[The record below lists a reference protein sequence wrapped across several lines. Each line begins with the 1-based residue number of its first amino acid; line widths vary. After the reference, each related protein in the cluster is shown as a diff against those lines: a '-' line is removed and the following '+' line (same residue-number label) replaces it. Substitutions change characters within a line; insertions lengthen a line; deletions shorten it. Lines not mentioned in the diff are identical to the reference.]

1 MLIIEYTNVTIRQY
15 ILIIL
20 DIDTIWCNEYVI
32 FFTECPLK
40 MNLYKLAM
48 YLNIMQIICF
58 TLHCDKNKYIIVR
71 EERIQDKNA
80 ATYPAWIQY
89 ISV

>member
-1 MLIIEYTNVTIRQY
+1 
-15 ILIIL
+15 
-20 DIDTIWCNEYVI
+20 
-32 FFTECPLK
+32 